1 MAAGEKV
8 PIWLSPPD
16 TAVYVVITTVNYEK
30 AAADLPL
37 LMMKKWLQQWFPI
50 TSKNKETEAKPR
62 RDGSIVVA
70 ADSRKIAEAAIKHAK
85 SFYEICNMQVTEM
98 EQMNQSQGVIFG
110 RNLLSEPTEALL
122 QDLQKKNVTNID
134 RISSFKNGSLSPN
147 GLHVLTFN
155 TRKLPEN
162 ILIGYVR
169 YQVRQYFPRP
179 LRCVRCCV
187 YGHTKKN
194 CKETDESCKD
204 CATLKHEGQCTS
216 PKKCLNCEGPHGS
229 FDKNCPIFK
238 REEAIIRLKIE
249 QGVSFGYA
257 RKLYMEKVETTKETY
272 SQMALEMAEEE
283 AARLANEI
291 ESVKEKN
298 ERTEL
303 MKETLKK
310 EIQKLE
316 AATKEILHLQ
326 RRKNVLEGL
335 LNEDSRHRGNQTP
348 TIATPT
354 QTQMESQ
361 IQETPFAPIS
371 QLSYPTQIPTTSQT
385 NSSVRLTQ
393 LKTTLL
399 KKTVREADTD
409 DENLDE
415 MEHESETTKRRNCN
429 TSESDEEKE
438 REKRKKFY
446 KEDHTIDISDFES
459 LTKNQ
464 RKQIRKEAIKLAE
477 NKNTEYPLYMKK
489 GNKLVNMSARTR
501 QLKEQAKAFHEW
513 VLNETNPNNSE

>member
-8 PIWLSPPD
+8 PIWLSPQD

-30 AAADLPL
+30 VAADLPL

-50 TSKNKETEAKPR
+50 SSKNKETEAKPR

-85 SFYEICNMQVTEM
+85 SFYEICNIQVTEM

-122 QDLQKKNVTNID
+122 QDLKNKNVTNID
-134 RISSFKNGSLSPN
+134 RISSFKNGLLSPN

-216 PKKCLNCEGPHGS
+216 PKKCSNCEGPHGS
-229 FDKNCPIFK
+229 FDKKFPIFK

-249 QGVSFGYA
+249 QGISFGYA
-257 RKLYMEKVETTKETY
+257 RKLYMEKMETTKATF

-283 AARLANEI
+283 AARLVNEI
-291 ESVKEKN
+291 ESVKEKT
-298 ERTEL
+298 ERTEI

-316 AATKEILHLQ
+316 AATKEILNLQ
-326 RRKNVLEGL
+326 KRKNVLEGIL
-335 LNEDSRHRGNQTP
+335 ASGSNKQQKEYV
-348 TIATPT
+348 TITPT
-354 QTQMESQ
+354 QMEAPQQHTTQSQ
-361 IQETPFAPIS
+361 DTPYSPIS
-371 QLSYPTQIPTTSQT
+371 QLSYPTQMSDFSVNLSPLRTSLF
-385 NSSVRLTQ
+385 N
-393 LKTTLL
+393 
-399 KKTVREADTD
+399 KTVQVED
-409 DENLDE
+409 DNLDD
-415 MEHESETTKRRNCN
+415 MEYETETMKRKNDNDSDSEA
-429 TSESDEEKE
+429 EKE
-438 REKRKKFY
+438 TEKRKRYY
-446 KEDHTIDISDFES
+446 KGDHTIEISDFDS

-464 RKQIRKEAIKLAE
+464 RKQIRKDAIKQAE
-477 NKNTEYPLYMKK
+477 DKNTDLPLYMRK
-489 GNKLVNMSARTR
+489 GNKIRNTTARTR
-501 QLKEQAKAFHEW
+501 QHKEQAKNFHEW
-513 VLNETNPNNSE
+513 VLNTTNPNNSE